1 MEGWDLGR
9 ASLAFLVAG
18 LLICMLNGFD
28 PRNPINAHFYL
39 VKTNLLNRAGGC
51 RGGLVPPSKGAPD
64 VFVVSI
70 LWYKPSMRIRST
82 RQPPAAVNAR
92 PHAPAHL
99 QLETPKFSRPT
110 RGDLRGVEKASLLQA
125 AAHQLADKKR
135 VQLRRECPVLH
146 NSTRVMYTPTDNL
159 RGASGR
165 KPDGAGTA
173 SSGLVASFYHTI
185 WTHSRGVGVPS
196 LSQV

>member
-64 VFVVSI
+64 VYVVSI
-70 LWYKPSMRIRST
+70 QASSRSQCAPPRT
-82 RQPPAAVNAR
+82 SPPPAGDPQVQQAHPRRFAGSGESITS
-92 PHAPAHL
+92 PGCGAPAGRQKTSSIKERMPSSP
-99 QLETPKFSRPT
+99 QLNKSDVHAN
-110 RGDLRGVEKASLLQA
+110 G
-125 AAHQLADKKR
+125 
-135 VQLRRECPVLH
+135 
-146 NSTRVMYTPTDNL
+146 
-159 RGASGR
+159 
-165 KPDGAGTA
+165 
-173 SSGLVASFYHTI
+173 
-185 WTHSRGVGVPS
+185 
-196 LSQV
+196 